1 MRKIILVAG
10 LALALGGCAQLSAIG
25 TGISLATK
33 SIANPV
39 TKSEEAQVEL
49 ALDTAVQALKL
60 YKAACVNGTADKN
73 CRANIAQ
80 IQAYTRQVPALV
92 AQLRNFVD
100 NNDQINA
107 TVVYNQLTALYT
119 NVKAAA
125 GSLGVS
131 LGSAT

>member
-1 MRKIILVAG
+1 MKRIILT
-10 LALALGGCAQLSAIG
+10 LALTLSLAGCATLDAIT

-49 ALDTAVQALKL
+49 ALDTAVQALKV
-60 YKAACVNGTADKN
+60 YKKACMAGSADKN

-80 IQAYTRQVPALV
+80 IQAYTRQVPPLV
-92 AQLRNFVD
+92 AQLRSFVD
-100 NNDQINA
+100 NNDQVNA
-107 TVVYNQLTALYT
+107 TVVYNQLTALYA
-119 NVKAAA
+119 NVKKAA
-125 GSLGVS
+125 SDLGVT